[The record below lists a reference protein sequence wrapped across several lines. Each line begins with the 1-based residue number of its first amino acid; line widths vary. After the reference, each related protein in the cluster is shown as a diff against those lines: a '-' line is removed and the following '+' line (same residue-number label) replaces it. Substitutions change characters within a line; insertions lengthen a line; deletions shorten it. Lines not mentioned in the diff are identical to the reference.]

1 MLPLSA
7 FAGFVLERRYEMSTE
22 RLADWLKDYVKA
34 AAVDFTLGTGA
45 ALVVYEA
52 WRAWP
57 DTWWLIAAAAFT
69 LVTIALACLAPV
81 LLFPLFYRFV
91 PIDREELR
99 QRLTA
104 LAARAGARVVGVYEW
119 KLGEKSRRGN
129 AALVGIGPTRR
140 IIVSDTVL
148 SSYSD
153 EEIEVILAHELA
165 HHVHRDLWTAVAV
178 DAIVTFVALF
188 AAHAVMS
195 VMAGWLG
202 LRSPADVAGLPM
214 LLLVGGACALITVP
228 FVNALSRAH
237 ERRADRF
244 ALDLTGNVPAFV
256 SAMKRLGAQ
265 NLAEER
271 PPWLVEV
278 LFHSHPSISERV
290 QLARAWQP
298 RAS

>member
-1 MLPLSA
+1 
-7 FAGFVLERRYEMSTE
+7 MSTE
-22 RLADWLKDYVKA
+22 RPADWMKDYLKA
-34 AAVDFTLGTGA
+34 AAVSLAFGAGA

-69 LVTIALACLAPV
+69 LVTIVLACVAPV

-99 QRLTA
+99 RRLTA

-148 SSYSD
+148 ASYSD

-165 HHVHRDLWTAVAV
+165 HHVHKDLWSAVAV
-178 DAIVTFVALF
+178 DAVVTFVGLF
-188 AAHAVMS
+188 AAHTAMRII
-195 VMAGWLG
+195 APWLG
-202 LRSPADVAGLPM
+202 LRGPSDIAGLPA
-214 LLLVGGACALITVP
+214 LVRWL
-228 FVNALSRAH
+228 
-237 ERRADRF
+237 ADVR
-244 ALDLTGNVPAFV
+244 
-256 SAMKRLGAQ
+256 S
-265 NLAEER
+265 
-271 PPWLVEV
+271 
-278 LFHSHPSISERV
+278 
-290 QLARAWQP
+290 
-298 RAS
+298 